1 MILKGKKSV
10 VANESPLSYQKSMS
24 WRWPHR
30 HTHGTWK
37 QDKNQKVQLS
47 SCKLDGILL
56 SWEQPLSSFIRKEK
70 RLKEKGKKIG
80 KKKIFLLKRE
90 PSLHENSFIVIFFFF
105 FRTQCRDREK
115 FTPTSRVSGADL
127 VWLRTGQLYE
137 MLYSLLQFWSKT
149 LMQCFLYINMLL
161 STFTQVTGVSGSI
174 AILEFFER
182 LYVPWM
188 DR

>member
-1 MILKGKKSV
+1 MK
-10 VANESPLSYQKSMS
+10 A
-24 WRWPHR
+24 
-30 HTHGTWK
+30 T
-37 QDKNQKVQLS
+37 
-47 SCKLDGILL
+47 
-56 SWEQPLSSFIRKEK
+56 SFLFHQEREKTKRKRKEN
-70 RLKEKGKKIG
+70 REKKN
-80 KKKIFLLKRE
+80 FLIQKGAISSRE
-90 PSLHENSFIVIFFFF
+90 QFHSNFFFF